1 MSVAHQ
7 SAGLKERVYA
17 TLSPD
22 ERAFAERLLQL
33 DPNYRY
39 DRGGLPKLDPVP
51 APGLASAVAASKVI
65 TAWIKSALRDRSRG
79 G

>member
-1 MSVAHQ
+1 MPVVHQ
-7 SAGLKERVYA
+7 SAGLKKRVYA
-17 TLSPD
+17 TLTPD

-39 DRGGLPKLDPVP
+39 DRGGLPGLDPVP

>member
-1 MSVAHQ
+1 MPIVHQ
-7 SAGLKERVYA
+7 FPALKQQVYA